1 MAFKIKRFISP
12 LHLEEDKDKNKPAG
26 SKTSSRI
33 KSDDSKTIKRLRKE
47 YPKYDVFP
55 RRNSNS
61 YMLRSKSGTGSFT
74 LTPGGEKK
82 VKK

>member
-12 LHLEEDKDKNKPAG
+12 LHLEEDKDKDKPAG

-55 RRNSNS
+55 TRNKTS
-61 YMLRSKSGTGSFT
+61 YTLRSKKGRGSFT
-74 LTPGGEKK
+74 VTPGNKK
-82 VKK
+82 N